1 MKKFFLLL
9 LAFMFFKNTYA
20 QENKPVTFSFSAE
33 RKNDSAFLIIKAK
46 PLNGFLLFHINPSSP
61 DDAFISQI
69 KIDSASQKF
78 ISQNAKAIELTVASV
93 ITDSAASLTY
103 KGFTGDA
110 TFLIST
116 NILAKDSAEISG
128 TFSWLG
134 KMDDE
139 FPSGEEKFEVRI
151 SAASNDTGKN
161 STSEKGEASL
171 WLIFISGLIAG
182 FGALL
187 SPCIFAMLPVTV
199 SFFLK
204 RSRTR
209 NESIKN
215 AITYASSIIGIF
227 TLLGFLFTVI
237 FGQGALNALS
247 SSAGFNI
254 IVFLMF
260 MIFGISFLGAF
271 EISLP
276 SSWATKMDSKA
287 GLDSFSGIFFMA
299 LTLVVVSFSC
309 TVPFIGG
316 LTVVIAKG
324 GQMAPLAG
332 FFAFSLA
339 LAIPFALLALFPG
352 LLNKL
357 AKSGGWLNTIKVV
370 FGFLEIALA
379 FKFLSSADLAY
390 HWRILDRE
398 VYLSI
403 WIVVFGLMG
412 LYLLGKLKFKHDDD
426 LPKNDYGLPYLSI
439 TRLFFAITVLSFVV
453 YMIPGLW
460 GAPLNGIS
468 AWLPEMKT
476 QNFNLNKTKEIS
488 NNSSSSN
495 NIITPKK
502 YTDILES
509 EIPGVTVFFDYDEG
523 MAAAKQMNKPAM
535 IDFTGHACAN
545 CRKMEREVLSN
556 DEVIKKLQNDFVLIS
571 LYVDDKLKLPETE
584 WKKSADGSVLK
595 QMGEQN
601 LDFEATLTQNNSQPQ
616 YVFVDTSGKIIL
628 NAGGY
633 NPDVQRFLGMLNKAA
648 Q

>member
-1 MKKFFLLL
+1 
-9 LAFMFFKNTYA
+9 MFFKNTYA

-103 KGFTGDA
+103 KGFMGDA

-134 KMDDE
+134 KMGDE

-215 AITYASSIIGIF
+215 AIIYASSIIGIF

-254 IVFLMF
+254 IVFLLF

-276 SSWATKMDSKA
+276 SSWATTMDSKA
-287 GLDSFSGIFFMA
+287 GLNSFSGIFFMA

-523 MAAAKQMNKPAM
+523 IAAAKQMNKPAM